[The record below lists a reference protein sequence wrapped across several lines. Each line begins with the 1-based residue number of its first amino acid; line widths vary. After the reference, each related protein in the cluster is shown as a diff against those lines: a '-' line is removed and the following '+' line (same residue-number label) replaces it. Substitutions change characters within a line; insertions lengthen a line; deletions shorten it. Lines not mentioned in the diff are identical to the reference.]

1 MESLELQFQ
10 WIMAIVA
17 NINQIEE
24 STNQSVATILC
35 FADFFLVLF
44 LLSFVLYWSI
54 GQWYYNSR
62 NGMYPYYIQ
71 YCKQYLF
78 HVINSVSTGLCSAY
92 SLLITDLL
100 IIR

>member
-44 LLSFVLYWSI
+44 LLSFVLY
-54 GQWYYNSR
+54 GLLV
-62 NGMYPYYIQ
+62 NGITIQ
-71 YCKQYLF
+71 GMECIHIISNTANNIYF
-78 HVINSVSTGLCSAY
+78 M
-92 SLLITDLL
+92 LLIRFQLVYVQH
-100 IIR
+100 IPF